1 MQLFS
6 KRNNNTGTPF
16 LRDSLRNRLLQEIEY
31 LSSTD
36 EFLERCFLVEDEKNS
51 RWFLDGKSMKN
62 FFLFEMGY
70 DITTFFDFKNFSLK
84 PDFNEPPFDSEL
96 FDLIEMILIFS
107 KEDSRKIVRE
117 RFKKHLLEEKNE
129 YEVHDFLISEKKT
142 SGVNPYVS
150 FLKDKTLKDRFE
162 QYYIAN
168 DSKNKNYVLL
178 AKISAEILQFL
189 FSGDKKGK
197 TKNYT
202 ENLIKIL
209 SKKCVDK
216 EKVKDFYEI
225 LNALVL
231 NAKKLN
237 NEIANIRHTDRN
249 TLLIDNPSLFK
260 LITANNIHLAELA
273 IFAEPEK
280 YFFSQKAVDFK
291 NEYIKKYKIPI
302 LGWVIRKPKKEKEID
317 PEDIPF

>member
-6 KRNNNTGTPF
+6 KRNNNTEIYF
-16 LRDSLRNRLLQEIEY
+16 LKDSLRNRLLQEIEY

-62 FFLFEMGY
+62 FFLLEMGY
-70 DITTFFDFKNFSLK
+70 DITVFFDFKNFCLK
-84 PDFNEPPFDSEL
+84 NSPDEPPFDAEL
-96 FDLIEMILIFS
+96 FDLIEMILIFA
-107 KEDSRKIVRE
+107 KEDSRKFVRE
-117 RFKKHLLEEKNE
+117 RFQKHFLEENNE

-142 SGVNPYVS
+142 PGIKPYVS
-150 FLKDKTLKDRFE
+150 FLKDKILKDRFE
-162 QYYIAN
+162 QYYIASE
-168 DSKNKNYVLL
+168 SKNKNHILL

-189 FSGDKKGK
+189 FSGDKKGE

-202 ENLIKIL
+202 ENLIKFL
-209 SKKCVDK
+209 SKKCVDDK
-216 EKVKDFYEI
+216 NTKSFYEI
-225 LNALVL
+225 LNAVVL

-237 NEIANIRHTDRN
+237 NEIANIRHTDRS

-260 LITANNIHLAELA
+260 LITATNLHLAELV
-273 IFAEPEK
+273 IFSEPEK

-291 NEYIKKYKIPI
+291 NEYIKKYKIP
-302 LGWVIRKPKKEKEID
+302 LFGWVIRKPKKEGEID